1 MATMIWLALA
11 AASASPAID
20 LPPGRPIPY
29 PRAVARRLAQPR
41 RIDQHPA
48 PVPAAARAAGHLG
61 KVAVEV
67 SYSPAGA
74 ITDARLVE
82 SSQSP
87 LLDAAAL
94 DAARA
99 SAVVP
104 GVDAVGNATGGKV
117 KLVYSFDDRAAASYR
132 CDQAVRDWSWWH
144 ATSPTTPYYFRDL
157 LWETL
162 SGERAYSLLSKQ
174 SWRSDAK
181 AWEKAIKQC
190 ARTPDALF
198 VPTAQRAGIV
208 VPQRGSRPAA
218 AGNAA
223 P

>member
-1 MATMIWLALA
+1 MTAFMLAL

-29 PRAVARRLAQPR
+29 PLAVARRLAQPKR
-41 RIDQHPA
+41 VDQHPA
-48 PVPAAARAAGHLG
+48 PVPPAARAAGHLG

-67 SYSPAGA
+67 SYSAAGT
-74 ITDARLVE
+74 ITDARVTE
-82 SSQSP
+82 SSQSA

-99 SAVVP
+99 STVVP
-104 GVDAVGNATGGKV
+104 GIDTVGNATGGKAR
-117 KLVYSFDDRAAASYR
+117 LVYAFDDRDAETYR
-132 CDQAVRDWSWWH
+132 CDQAVRDWNWRR
-144 ATSPTTPYYFRDL
+144 ATSPATMYYFRDL

-162 SGERAYSLLSKQ
+162 SGGRKSISFSRE
-174 SWRSDAK
+174 SWRYQSRD
-181 AWEKAIKQC
+181 WEQAIRQC
-190 ARTPDALF
+190 ERTPDALF
-198 VPTAQRAGIV
+198 VPAARRAGV
-208 VPQRGSRPAA
+208 LLPRQDRGPAV